1 MVFLGFF
8 FVCGGREMRCVSS
21 QKKLLG
27 LLGKKKKTK
36 HLGIKGKGRFWHHF
50 GANWSSRQEMK
61 GLEGEKKQRES
72 FSNVM
77 VVVI

>member
-1 MVFLGFF
+1 MCQLTKKAAGIA
-8 FVCGGREMRCVSS
+8 G
-21 QKKLLG
+21 QKN
-27 LLGKKKKTK
+27 
-36 HLGIKGKGRFWHHF
+36 HLGIKGRGRFWHHF

>member
-1 MVFLGFF
+1 MCQLT
-8 FVCGGREMRCVSS
+8 
-21 QKKLLG
+21 KKAAEIAG
-27 LLGKKKKTK
+27 KKKTK
-36 HLGIKGKGRFWHHF
+36 HLGIKGRGRFWHHF